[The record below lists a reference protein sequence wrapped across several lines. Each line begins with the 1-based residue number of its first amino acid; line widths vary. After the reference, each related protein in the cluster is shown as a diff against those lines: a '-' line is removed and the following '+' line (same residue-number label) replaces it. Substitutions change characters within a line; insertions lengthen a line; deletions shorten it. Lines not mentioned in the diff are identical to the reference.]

1 MFSQFI
7 GKPFWITLA
16 AHAIWF
22 GVAVAVFQS
31 SWSTVAVVAL
41 AMAAFVASL
50 WRMEVGLAVA
60 FAELFSNSH
69 GHLIDGTVYG
79 FAFSSRMAVFL
90 GVMAGYAIRVL
101 LRKSAVPWREERLW
115 AFLPLLLAVVGGVT
129 VGWVQNDH
137 GKVFA
142 DANAYFYLAYLLP
155 VLSVTWDGTSRRL
168 LLQVFAASATW
179 VGVVTLGL
187 LYIFTHFPE
196 WLLGRVY
203 EFIRDTRTGELTKM
217 RGQIFRI
224 FLQAQLSNLVLLF
237 FAVPFLF
244 LKDLTKKIGW
254 QTFVVLTGCSAVILL
269 SLSRSFWIGIMA
281 AAVVYLGWLVVYLKP
296 TWRTFGRGVGIVLG
310 AGATALVFL
319 VGVVLFPYP
328 YRVGAAGDLTGL
340 FSSRATDV
348 SDVAVSSR
356 WKLLGPLIDEI
367 KESPLEGKGF
377 GEEVTF
383 QTDDPRVRAF
393 SPDGTWTTY
402 SLEWGWLELW
412 LKMGLLGPLSFAFLF
427 GWYVWRL
434 WPGLRGERGWLA
446 VGLLASVVSVFAIHV
461 FSPYLNHPL
470 GLGLLLFVLPFLNP
484 KPPVAVRIPAVSHQ
498 ASVVVTPSAPV
509 LTMDQEGP

>member
-1 MFSQFI
+1 MFSQFF

-22 GVAVAVFQS
+22 LVAIAVFQS
-31 SWSTVAVVAL
+31 SWSTVAVLVLAL
-41 AMAAFVASL
+41 AAFATSL
-50 WRMEVGLAVA
+50 WRMEVGLTVA
-60 FAELFSNSH
+60 FAELFANSH
-69 GHLIDGTVYG
+69 GHLIDGTING
-79 FAFSSRMAVFL
+79 FVVSSRMAVFV
-90 GVMAGYAIRVL
+90 GVMAGYVIRVL
-101 LRKSAVPWREERLW
+101 LRRSSVAWREERLW
-115 AFLPLLLAVVGGVT
+115 AFFPLLLAVVGGMA
-129 VGWVQNDH
+129 VGWAHNDH

-155 VLSVTWDGTSRRL
+155 ILSVTWDGTTRRL
-168 LLQVFAASATW
+168 LLQVFAASASW

-203 EFIRDTRTGELTKM
+203 EFVRDTRTGELTKM
-217 RGQIFRI
+217 RGHIFRI
-224 FLQAQLSNLVLLF
+224 FLQAQLSDLVLLF
-237 FAVPFLF
+237 LTIPFLF
-244 LKDLTKKIGW
+244 LKDLTKKTWW
-254 QTFVVLTGCSAVILL
+254 QTFVVFTGCIAVILL

-281 AAVVYLGWLVVYLKP
+281 ATLVYLDWLVRYVKP
-296 TWRTFGRGVGIVLG
+296 SWRDFGRGVGMALG
-310 AGATALVFL
+310 AGTTAMILL

-340 FSSRATDV
+340 FTSRATDV

-356 WKLLGPLIDEI
+356 WKLLGPLLDEI

-393 SPDGTWTTY
+393 FPDGTWTTY

-412 LKMGLLGPLSFAFLF
+412 LKMGLLGPLAFAFLF

-434 WPGLRGERGWLA
+434 WPGLGGERGWLA
-446 VGLLASVVSVFAIHV
+446 VGLLASVVSVFAIHI

-484 KPPVAVRIPAVSHQ
+484 KPPIFLRIPVVSKK
-498 ASVVVTPSAPV
+498 ASVVMSPTASV
-509 LTMDQEGP
+509 LTMEHKET

>member
-1 MFSQFI
+1 MLSQFI

-16 AHAIWF
+16 AHVVWF
-22 GVAVAVFQS
+22 LLAVLVFQTT
-31 SWSTVAVVAL
+31 WTVPVIVVLAL
-41 AMAAFVASL
+41 AAFLASV

-60 FAELFSNSH
+60 FAELFANSH
-69 GHLIDGTVYG
+69 GHLIDASIGG
-79 FAFSSRMAVFL
+79 FAVSSRMAVFV
-90 GVMAGYAIRVL
+90 GVMLGYAVRVL
-101 LRKSAVPWREERLW
+101 CRRSTVPWREERLW
-115 AFLPLLLAVVGGVT
+115 VFVPLLIAVAGGLIT
-129 VGWVQNDH
+129 GWTQNDH
-137 GKVFA
+137 GDVFA
-142 DANAYFYLAYLLP
+142 DVNAYFYLAYLLP
-155 VLSVTWDGTSRRL
+155 ILSVSWDGVSRRI

-196 WLLGRVY
+196 MFLGRVY

-224 FLQAQLSNLVLLF
+224 FLQAQLSDLVLAF
-237 FAVPFLF
+237 FFVPFLF
-244 LKDLTKKIGW
+244 LKDVSKRARW
-254 QTFVVLTGCSAVILL
+254 QTFGVLTGCAAVVLL
-269 SLSRSFWIGIMA
+269 SLSRSFWIGLMA
-281 AAVVYLGWLVVYLKP
+281 AAVVFVGWLVMYVKP
-296 TWRTFGRGVGIVLG
+296 SWRTLLRGVGMDIG
-310 AGATALVFL
+310 AFAAALVLL

-356 WKLLGPLIDEI
+356 WKLLGPLLDEI
-367 KESPLEGKGF
+367 KEAPLSGKGF

-412 LKMGLLGPLSFAFLF
+412 LKMGLLGPVAFLILF

-434 WPGLRGERGWLA
+434 WPGLRGERSWLA
-446 VGLLASVVSVFAIHV
+446 VGLLASVVSLFAIHV

-484 KPPVAVRIPAVSHQ
+484 KPPVAWRVPVVSLGK
-498 ASVVVTPSAPV
+498 SVGVAPSTPV
-509 LTMDQEGP
+509 LTIDHEIT